1 MAKAFS
7 PASIPTSPS
16 TLTFTVTNPN
26 SSALTGVN
34 FTDALP
40 DGLVIA
46 TPNGLTTPSCSANG
60 SMTGQTIIA
69 VAGSSAIS
77 LSGATLATTATAT
90 NVTCTFSV
98 NVTGTIPGLYLNITS
113 NISSTE
119 TGPNTTSTG
128 YGASNLTVTAV
139 PPVINKAFSA
149 ASILTNG
156 TTTLTFSINNPNT
169 GTTLD
174 GVSFSDSLPTGLV
187 VATPNGLSGSCPSGT
202 ITATAGSSTIS
213 LSGASLTTAAPF
225 CSFSVDVRGTTTGL
239 KYNEVTV
246 TSSTAGAG
254 NTATASVLVKDPIPA
269 ISLLKKVGTTATGP
283 WMTALDVPAGTP
295 VYYRFTVENTGDV
308 PFAPVAVTDPTLT
321 GLGVSLAACSWPS
334 GIAAG
339 AFETCTTA
347 AVSLA
352 VGSRL
357 NTATATG
364 NYSGSPYTDE
374 ATANVF
380 VYESPTVAKSFNPAS
395 ISAGGTST
403 MTITVTNPAS
413 NPGNLTGV
421 SIGDTYTGTLV
432 NNADGSILC
441 SGSGNANLTGGT
453 DGGTSVGF
461 TAGTIV
467 PGGTC
472 TITQSVMT
480 TSTNNNTT
488 TAPTATGPVALTG
501 TAASSTLTVGSATAV
516 SLVKTA
522 PATVAADGSLVY
534 TLTLSNSGTQP
545 TGTSLVVKDLLPTGV
560 TYVSAAAG
568 TNVTSVDCSTAVGQL
583 RTCALT
589 LTAPLAASGAGTAP
603 SASFTLTTTAPSSA
617 GAITNYAAANPGGTS
632 TPPGDPGA
640 SCTPNAT
647 TTCANA
653 PTTVY
658 ASADLI
664 AQKNGPALIAA
675 TGPITYSV
683 RVSNA
688 GPSDVI
694 GAVVADPEPV
704 NLSDMQWTCGA
715 ALGGAVCP
723 QAAGDGEIDQIIA
736 VFPAGG
742 SLTYTISGTGPAS
755 GSVNNQVTI
764 TPPQG
769 VTDPNLAN
777 NTDSVTTLI
786 GANPSTA
793 DLAVFKYGPST
804 VAANGAITYVI
815 LVTNAGYAAA
825 NGAVFRDPV
834 PAGFTWTCGNA
845 VGGGVC
851 PNPAG
856 TGAIEQ
862 TLATFPAGASL
873 TYTVTGTGLASGS
886 VSNTATITAPADV
899 PDPDPTNNTST
910 AVTTVGTVTGQAD
923 LSLVK
928 TGSLGVSGN
937 SITYSLVVTN
947 SGPDAAIDARVVDK
961 LPAALTD
968 VVWGCGNGTGGGSCN
983 DAEDTGDIDTTV
995 NLPVGATITFTITA
1009 KTPESGA
1016 FANTAIVIPPAG
1028 LVDPDPSNNPSG
1040 AVIRQIGEIA
1050 DMAVSLGGLP
1060 SEAAPGALVS
1070 GTVTCA
1076 NVGTAPAREVTC
1088 ALTGGTLGVCRV
1100 DGATVTLP
1108 LETLAAGK
1116 AIVCDLTATAPASG
1130 NLQLIATTDAENDS
1144 DPANNQDEVAIPVD
1158 LPVPLLPPTLIKA
1171 FTPSV
1176 IDPGQASTLSITL
1189 GNANSSA
1196 LLLSAAL
1203 EDTLPTGVTVIS
1215 PVVLTG
1221 TTCTIAGVSTTSGS
1235 VRYANGA
1242 SIPPGGC
1249 DIKVQ
1254 VTATVGGKYVNLLA
1268 VGDLQTNGGGNEEP
1282 AEAVLYVD
1290 PADLAITKTL
1300 TTAGPYAAGQVIS
1313 FTIVGT
1319 NNGPDA
1325 ATGVVITDVPSNL
1338 TIQSVSGACTA
1349 LPCTLGNLAV
1359 GSTVSITVVARIN
1372 AVGNFTNTATITGAQ
1387 PDPVPANNSASAN
1400 GQAVDPIP
1408 PVAIPTLTEL
1418 GMILMSL
1425 FLLAMARRRMSQ
1437 GR

>member
-1 MAKAFS
+1 MSNAGSVA
-7 PASIPTSPS
+7 TSGEI
-16 TLTFTVTNPN
+16 TVTD
-26 SSALTGVN
+26 T
-34 FTDALP
+34 
-40 DGLVIA
+40 
-46 TPNGLTTPSCSANG
+46 
-60 SMTGQTIIA
+60 
-69 VAGSSAIS
+69 
-77 LSGATLATTATAT
+77 
-90 NVTCTFSV
+90 
-98 NVTGTIPGLYLNITS
+98 
-113 NISSTE
+113 
-119 TGPNTTSTG
+119 
-128 YGASNLTVTAV
+128 
-139 PPVINKAFSA
+139 
-149 ASILTNG
+149 
-156 TTTLTFSINNPNT
+156 
-169 GTTLD
+169 
-174 GVSFSDSLPTGLV
+174 LPTGLSYV
-187 VATPNGLSGSCPSGT
+187 SATGTGWNCGAVAQL
-202 ITATAGSSTIS
+202 
-213 LSGASLTTAAPF
+213 
-225 CSFSVDVRGTTTGL
+225 
-239 KYNEVTV
+239 VTC
-246 TSSTAGAG
+246 TSSTVIAATSAG
-254 NTATASVLVKDPIPA
+254 NPI
-269 ISLLKKVGTTATGP
+269 
-283 WMTALDVPAGTP
+283 
-295 VYYRFTVENTGDV
+295 
-308 PFAPVAVTDPTLT
+308 
-321 GLGVSLAACSWPS
+321 
-334 GIAAG
+334 
-339 AFETCTTA
+339 
-347 AVSLA
+347 
-352 VGSRL
+352 
-357 NTATATG
+357 
-364 NYSGSPYTDE
+364 
-374 ATANVF
+374 
-380 VYESPTVAKSFNPAS
+380 
-395 ISAGGTST
+395 
-403 MTITVTNPAS
+403 
-413 NPGNLTGV
+413 
-421 SIGDTYTGTLV
+421 
-432 NNADGSILC
+432 
-441 SGSGNANLTGGT
+441 
-453 DGGTSVGF
+453 
-461 TAGTIV
+461 
-467 PGGTC
+467 
-472 TITQSVMT
+472 
-480 TSTNNNTT
+480 
-488 TAPTATGPVALTG
+488 
-501 TAASSTLTVGSATAV
+501 TLTVA
-516 SLVKTA
+516 
-522 PATVAADGSLVY
+522 VAANAATPLVN
-534 TLTLSNSGTQP
+534 TAKA
-545 TGTSLVVKDLLPTGV
+545 TGG
-560 TYVSAAAG
+560 
-568 TNVTSVDCSTAVGQL
+568 
-583 RTCALT
+583 
-589 LTAPLAASGAGTAP
+589 
-603 SASFTLTTTAPSSA
+603 
-617 GAITNYAAANPGGTS
+617 
-632 TPPGDPGA
+632 GDPTER
-640 SCTPNAT
+640 SDDDSTVVNAG
-647 TTCANA
+647 
-653 PTTVY
+653 
-658 ASADLI
+658 SADLI
-664 AQKNGPALIAA
+664 AEKNGPALISANG
-675 TGPITYSV
+675 TVIYTV

-688 GPSDVI
+688 GPSAVT
-694 GAVVADPEPV
+694 GAVVKDPIPAG
-704 NLSDMQWTCGA
+704 LSDMQWTCGA

-723 QAAGDGEIDQIIA
+723 NASGNDAIDQVIA

-742 SLTYTISGTGPAS
+742 SLTYTIIGTGPAS

-769 VTDPNLAN
+769 VTDPNPAN

-786 GANPSTA
+786 GSNPSTA

-804 VAANGAITYVI
+804 VAANGVITYVI
-815 LVTNAGYAAA
+815 VVTNAGYAAA
-825 NGAVFRDPV
+825 DGAVFRDLV
-834 PAGFTWTCGNA
+834 PAGLTSMAWTCGNA

-873 TYTVTGTGLASGS
+873 TYTVTGSGPVSGS
-886 VSNTATITAPADV
+886 VTNTATIAAPAGV
-899 PDPDPTNNTST
+899 TDPDPSNNLST
-910 AVTTVGTVTGQAD
+910 AVTTVGTVNGEAD

-937 SITYSLVVTN
+937 SIIYRLVVTN
-947 SGPDAAIDARVVDK
+947 SGPDAAIGARVVDE

-968 VVWGCGNGTGGGSCN
+968 VVWTCGNVTGGGSCN

-995 NLPVGATITFTITA
+995 NLPVGATVTFTITA

-1028 LVDPDPSNNPSG
+1028 LVDPDPFNNPSG

-1088 ALTGGTLGVCRV
+1088 ALAGGTLGICRV
-1100 DGATVTLP
+1100 DGAQVTLP
-1108 LETLAAGK
+1108 PPLATLAAGK

-1158 LPVPLLPPTLIKA
+1158 LPVPLLPPTLYKA
-1171 FTPSV
+1171 FTPSI

-1221 TTCTIAGVSTTSGS
+1221 TTCTIGSVSTTSGS
-1235 VRYANGA
+1235 VSYANGA

-1290 PADLAITKTL
+1290 PADLAISKTL
-1300 TTAGPYAAGQVIS
+1300 TTAGPYAPGQVIS

-1319 NNGPDA
+1319 NNGPDI

-1425 FLLAMARRRMSQ
+1425 FLLAMARRRMS
-1437 GR
+1437 